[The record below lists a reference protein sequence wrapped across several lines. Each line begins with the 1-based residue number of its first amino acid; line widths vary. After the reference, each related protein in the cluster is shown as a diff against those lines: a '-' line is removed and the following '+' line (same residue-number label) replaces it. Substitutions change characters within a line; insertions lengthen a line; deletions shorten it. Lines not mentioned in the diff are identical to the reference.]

1 MLTREVPYPDFP
13 EKFMLKQSQ
22 AVALLPEAA
31 IRGSEVAD
39 ARLEMQIW
47 TAYALSPYL
56 RAYDLKAVVRAS
68 YAIISGTVTE
78 QANKELA
85 RQIAISVDGIDTVE
99 NRIEVAPHFVPPVKS
114 GDRAFGEL
122 VADTTVTSAVRS
134 KLAWSRFADDMHAS
148 VVTRKGRVHLSGTAR
163 NAETREAAGRLAMNT
178 HGVDSVNNLLAVE
191 ADRSNAVTGIGAEVA
206 DSWITAKVKSTLMY
220 STCVAGRDITITTQ
234 RGIVSLTGKS
244 DSESGRA
251 LTVELA
257 GNVRG
262 VKSVDSRD
270 LTT

>member
-1 MLTREVPYPDFP
+1 MFP
-13 EKFMLKQSQ
+13 QSH
-22 AVALLPEAA
+22 AVALLPDAAA
-31 IRGSEVAD
+31 IPGWEVAA

-56 RAYDLKAVVRAS
+56 RAYDLKAVVRAN

-78 QANKELA
+78 QANKDLA
-85 RQIAISVDGIDTVE
+85 RQIALGVDGIDTVE
-99 NRIEVAPHFVPPVKS
+99 NRIDVAPHFVPPVKS
-114 GDRAFGEL
+114 GDRAFGDL
-122 VADTTVTSAVRS
+122 VADTTVTTAVRS
-134 KLAWSRFADDMHAS
+134 KLAWSRFAHGMHVS
-148 VVTRKGRVHLSGTAR
+148 VVTRKGRVYLSGTAR
-163 NAETREAAGRLAMNT
+163 DVETREAAGRIALNT
-178 HGVDSVNNLLAVE
+178 HGVDSVNNLLAIE
-191 ADRSNAVTGIGAEVA
+191 ADRLIAVTSIGPEVA

-234 RGIVSLTGKS
+234 RGIVRLTGRS

-262 VKSVDSRD
+262 VKSVDSSE